1 MLFVPFLDFDRAI
14 TGLFLKRNSREIAL
28 PFFILTRDK
37 YFYFLGT
44 DRYILYRDYQVFT
57 FNINLSID
65 QRYILIHHQ
74 IHCKMFL
81 LNQIRTQVYYISFL
95 YDSALT
101 LVHHFLLTEI
111 NKLYRSYFQFPCM
124 AQAFY

>member
-14 TGLFLKRNSREIAL
+14 TGLFLKRNSRETAL

-81 LNQIRTQVYYISFL
+81 LNQIRTQVYYTQLPLWLSF
-95 YDSALT
+95 DFGSS
-101 LVHHFLLTEI
+101 FSP
-111 NKLYRSYFQFPCM
+111 NWNQ
-124 AQAFY
+124 